1 MSTDTSEKGL
11 ELLIVRALTGL
22 TDAQILSAPGGG
34 VAEAPVGYGGAGY
47 VLGRSEDYDRDYA
60 VDLPKLLSFIQA
72 TQPAAF
78 ASLGLAT
85 AGPQRLK
92 FLSRV
97 QGEVTKRGIVDV
109 LRKGVAHGPARVEL
123 FYGAPSPGNTQAGE
137 LWEANIFSVTRQ
149 LRYSKSQPGLALD
162 LALLINGLPVATFE
176 LKNRLTRQ
184 TVDDAVWQY
193 KRDRDPHEP
202 LFQFARCL
210 VHFAVD
216 DQQVMFCTRLAG
228 QDSWFLPFNRGWNGG
243 AGNPPNPHGLKTAY
257 LWDEALSR
265 QSLTDILENY
275 AQRVETRDPRT
286 GHKRAAL
293 IFPRYHQLDV
303 VRQLIAHAHAQ
314 GAGQRY
320 LIQHSAGSGKSNS
333 IAWLA
338 HQLVGLQRGAAAVFD
353 SVIVVT
359 DRVLLDRQISETIR
373 QFAQVG
379 SIIGHAEGSGQLKGF
394 LQGGKKIVITTVQ
407 KFPFVLDDIGDQ
419 HRDRR
424 FAILIDEAHSSQGG
438 RTAATMNMALAQ
450 AGAED
455 DGEDPEDRINR
466 IMEARKMLS
475 NASYF
480 AFTATPKNKTLEIF
494 GQPVYA
500 GDVVGRRP
508 FHSYTMKQAIE
519 ERFILDVLAAYTT
532 YQGYY
537 NLIKTAEDDPEF
549 DVARAQRKLKGYV
562 EGHDQAIAQKARI
575 MADHFHDQV
584 IKKQKIGGQA
594 RAMVVT
600 GSVAAAIAYYQAFR
614 DYLEQRNSPYRAIVA
629 FSGERQVGGVTVSEA
644 TLNGFP
650 SGQIAERIQHD
661 PYRFL
666 ICADKF
672 QTGYDEPLLHTM
684 YVDKPLAGIKAVQTL
699 SRLNRAHPHKHDTF
713 VLDFFND
720 ADTIEKAFQPYY
732 QTTTLSGETDPN
744 RLHDLK
750 ADLDAQQVYDDAAVH
765 RLVELYLGGAAR
777 DALEPILEGCVAAYT
792 TALDAEGQIIFK
804 GNAKAFTRAYSFL
817 AAVLPYSNAAWEQLS
832 IFLNFLV
839 PKLPAPEE
847 TDFSRGVLEAVD
859 MDSYRVE
866 ARATMNIALADQDG
880 EISPISTTAGT
891 EGPEAELDHLS
902 AILRAFNDRF
912 GAVEWKDGDKIRQVI
927 AQELPAKVAA
937 DTAYQN
943 AMKNSD
949 EQNARIEHDS
959 ALQRAILDG
968 LSDHTEL
975 FKQFSDNPQFKRW
988 LGDAIFKATYHAT
1001 TS

>member
-11 ELLIVRALTGL
+11 ELLIARALTGL
-22 TDAQILSAPGGG
+22 TDAQILSAPVGG

-47 VLGRSEDYDRDYA
+47 VLGRSENYDRDYA
-60 VDLPKLLSFIQA
+60 VDLPKLLSFIQS

-97 QGEVTKRGIVDV
+97 RDEVTKRGIVDV

-123 FYGAPSPGNTQAGE
+123 FYGAPSPGNARAGE

-202 LFQFARCL
+202 LFGFARCL

-243 AGNPPNPHGLKTAY
+243 AGNPPNPDGLKTAY
-257 LWDEALSR
+257 LWEETLSR

-275 AQRVETRDPRT
+275 AQRVETKDPRT

-303 VRQLIAHAHAQ
+303 VRRLIDHAHAQ

-338 HQLVGLQRGAAAVFD
+338 YQLVGLERGATPVFD

-359 DRVLLDRQISETIR
+359 DRVLLDRQISDTIR
-373 QFAQVG
+373 QFAQVAG
-379 SIIGHAEGSGQLKGF
+379 IIGHAEGSGQLREF
-394 LQGGKKIVITTVQ
+394 LKGGKKIVITTVQ
-407 KFPFVLDDIGDQ
+407 KFPFVLDDIGAE

-455 DGEDPEDRINR
+455 DGEDTEDRINR

-480 AFTATPKNKTLEIF
+480 AFTATPKNKTLETF
-494 GQPVYA
+494 GYPAPA
-500 GDVVGRRP
+500 GDVVRHLP
-508 FHSYTMKQAIE
+508 FHSYTMRQAIE

-584 IKKQKIGGQA
+584 IMKQKIGGQA

-600 GSVAAAIAYYQAFR
+600 GSVAAAIAYYQAFQ
-614 DYLEQRNSPYRAIVA
+614 DYLVERKSPYRAIVA
-629 FSGERQVGGVTVSEA
+629 YSGERQVGGVTVSEA

-699 SRLNRAHPHKHDTF
+699 SRLNRAYPGKNDTF

-720 ADTIEKAFQPYY
+720 AETIREAFAPYY

-777 DALEPILEGCVAAYT
+777 DALEPILEGCVEAYT

-817 AAVLPYSNAAWEQLS
+817 AAVLPYSNAAWERLS

-866 ARATMNIALADQDG
+866 ARATMTIALADQDG
-880 EISPISTTAGT
+880 EIGPIATAAGG

-949 EQNARIEHDS
+949 QQNARIEHDS

-988 LGDAIFKATYHAT
+988 LGDAIFKATYHT
-1001 TS
+1001 TTP